1 VRFRLF
7 SRVGAVVLA
16 AGLVLVAAAPAH
28 AAAPTNDTFGGAVP
42 IGSVPFT
49 TSADTSQA
57 TTDADD
63 ANANAI
69 CGAPA
74 MDASVWYSITPA
86 TDGGLVA
93 DVSRSSYT
101 AGVLVVTGA
110 PGAFEIVACGPDVVG
125 FQAVA
130 GTTYYL
136 LIIDDQYDGTGN
148 GGTLVL
154 NVDKAPPP
162 PTMNATVDPTAGF
175 NSQTGSA
182 TVHGTVNCGGV
193 VDFAFLQVELHQQ
206 VGRGEV
212 VGGSFTE
219 VACDGA
225 DHPWSVEIFPAFGR
239 KFAGGKGAA
248 VSFAVACGPFDCAL
262 DFKQRTVQ
270 LSRRG

>member
-1 VRFRLF
+1 
-7 SRVGAVVLA
+7 
-16 AGLVLVAAAPAH
+16 
-28 AAAPTNDTFGGAVP
+28 
-42 IGSVPFT
+42 
-49 TSADTSQA
+49 
-57 TTDADD
+57 
-63 ANANAI
+63 
-69 CGAPA
+69 

-125 FQAVA
+125 FQAAA

-154 NVDKAPPP
+154 NVDVAPPP
-162 PTMNATVDPTAGF
+162 PTIDATVDPTAGF

-182 TVHGTVNCGGV
+182 TVHGTINCGGV
-193 VDFAFLQVELHQQ
+193 VDFSFLQVELHQQ

-212 VGGSFTE
+212 AGFGSVE

-225 DHPWSVEIFPAFGR
+225 DHPWSVEVFPALGR
-239 KFAGGKGAA
+239 KFAGGKGA
-248 VSFAVACGPFDCAL
+248 SLTFAVACGPFDCSF
-262 DFKQRTVQ
+262 DFEEHAVQ